1 MTLSNAPTLS
11 LWSVSNDRVSWS
23 WVWRLLGAGC
33 VDVDNVV
40 VGVVWGDLVFELV
53 VEREGLKKYWVRQD
67 TRRLKRTLL
76 AS

>member
-1 MTLSNAPTLS
+1 
-11 LWSVSNDRVSWS
+11 
-23 WVWRLLGAGC
+23 
-33 VDVDNVV
+33 VDVDNIV